1 MNLEPLKG
9 LKGFVYLATP
19 YSKYPAGKEQAFIDA
34 CVIAGKMIERGI
46 GVFSP
51 IAHSH
56 VIAQHAR
63 IDPDSHAI
71 WLPADQFL
79 MDKADAIVVALMLGW
94 SESRGVA
101 YEIVEFEKAGK
112 PIFYLDPTDGIVSAQ
127 DVDWSKVTR

>member
-1 MNLEPLKG
+1 MNLEPLRSI
-9 LKGFVYLATP
+9 KGFVYLATP

-34 CVIAGKMIERGI
+34 CVIAGKLIESGV

-56 VIAQHAR
+56 PIGMHSR
-63 IDPDSHAI
+63 IDLDSYAI

-101 YEIVEFEKAGK
+101 YEIVEFEKADK
-112 PIFYLDPTDGIVSAQ
+112 PIFYLDPTIGIVSAQ